1 MPMTMRMRCQL
12 RKGRTSSSGRN
23 AAHVGAP
30 LAVTRG
36 SRLRR
41 LRAEGGDKPAPA
53 AEDEGEKTA
62 AVAAPPA
69 RVPKPD
75 GQDALWFASEQSL
88 SYLDGSLAGDYGF
101 DPLGLS
107 APENKGYALSPE
119 WLAYAELIHARWAM
133 LGAAGCIAPEV
144 LGKIGFIPEST
155 GLVWFRSGVIPPLG
169 EYDYWCDPFSLFFG
183 QVVLMQFAELRRFQD
198 WKKPGSM
205 GEQSFVGLEK
215 MLDCPTKDAMHP
227 GGFFNFMNMAGSEE
241 QLRTMKLKEI
251 KNGRLA
257 MVAMFGFGAQAIA
270 TGEGPFQ
277 NLLDH
282 IADPFNN
289 NLFSNLTG
297 W

>member
-1 MPMTMRMRCQL
+1 MQPTR
-12 RKGRTSSSGRN
+12 S
-23 AAHVGAP
+23 
-30 LAVTRG
+30 VTR
-36 SRLRR
+36 
-41 LRAEGGDKPAPA
+41 A
-53 AEDEGEKTA
+53 AIEWYGPDRPKWLGPYSDG
-62 AVAAPPA
+62 AVP
-69 RVPKPD
+69 
-75 GQDALWFASEQSL
+75 
-88 SYLDGSLAGDYGF
+88 SYLKGEFPGDYGW
-101 DPLGLS
+101 DSAGLS
-107 APENKGYALSPE
+107 ADPETFK
-119 WLAYAELIHARWAM
+119 AYREAELIHARWAM

-155 GLVWFRSGVIPPLG
+155 GLVWFKSGVIPPLG

-183 QVVLMQFAELRRFQD
+183 QVVLMQFAELRRYQD

-227 GGFFNFMNMAGSEE
+227 GGFFNFMNMAGDAE
-241 QLRTMKLKEI
+241 QMRTMKLKEI

-257 MVAMFGFGAQAIA
+257 MVAMFGFGAQAVA

-282 IADPFNN
+282 LADPMHN